1 MHHTLSGRGVCVC
14 VCVCVCAVC
23 VCVFV
28 CVCVYARVRTS
39 WVGGPICVCFGS
51 RTEGSLDRLSR
62 GRRPEESR
70 AMAHR
75 TRCCIF
81 TILNLKCC
89 SVMAD
94 AHVPCTAT
102 LCNTCATTH
111 DSRDSIR
118 YADEHSKAGGGHL
131 VFGWISTGK
140 RVQHSAQQSLD
151 VIISQSVH
159 LAQQAQSSARRIQPL
174 DAPFAKAAWC
184 VDRSRSIFRSA

>member
-1 MHHTLSGRGVCVC
+1 M
-14 VCVCVCAVC
+14 
-23 VCVFV
+23 
-28 CVCVYARVRTS
+28 YARVRTS

-81 TILNLKCC
+81 TQFWNLKFC
-89 SVMAD
+89 SVMR
-94 AHVPCTAT
+94 VYRTAT

-118 YADEHSKAGGGHL
+118 YADEHSKAGCGHL